1 MVNTSTPADRF
12 TDSVGRQ
19 AEKEASILSVRIG
32 KVTTQLKS
40 ELILSQ
46 IRFRH
51 CAYVYCRQ
59 AGRTFYQ
66 IPPKSVL
73 TGRNV
78 ETSIMKRK
86 KGGLTVRDSG
96 TRTGYDGTWETAAQ
110 LVQCCITQSA
120 SKAAKTSAKR
130 GIHAIPL
137 SVPPFVLSLPPFLR
151 PKFRGRG
158 RRRSTNLA
166 RHRRN

>member
-1 MVNTSTPADRF
+1 MNTSTPADRF

-19 AEKEASILSVRIG
+19 AEREASILSVRIG
-32 KVTTQLKS
+32 KVTAQIKS

-96 TRTGYDGTWETAAQ
+96 TRTGYDGTWETGDSIDAM
-110 LVQCCITQSA
+110 L
-120 SKAAKTSAKR
+120 
-130 GIHAIPL
+130 HY
-137 SVPPFVLSLPPFLR
+137 SVSVKGRQNIGQARHTCHPAFSPSFRLIPPFLR